1 MYWGPDPAPGRT
13 GTPERGPE
21 HPHAKGW
28 HQPLRAGC
36 EAVCWGHEMDQSL
49 CRVFC
54 STLLCSG
61 GRVLVLPAWT
71 IFIKVAAFL
80 FKAFCF
86 FVVG

>member
-1 MYWGPDPAPGRT
+1 MS
-13 GTPERGPE
+13 
-21 HPHAKGW
+21 
-28 HQPLRAGC
+28 
-36 EAVCWGHEMDQSL
+36 WGHEMDQSL